1 MPGRL
6 SVCRRIAAQVAGI
19 AALLLGL
26 AAGAAAQQPVDLQ
39 LVLGVDA
46 SGSVN
51 QARFELQKRGYVA
64 AFRNPLVLQAIRSG
78 PTQAIAVAMVQW
90 TGPALHVLV
99 VDWMAIRDERSA
111 EAVAAAIEA
120 APRRLFGGGTSISGM
135 IDYGVALFQ
144 RGGFAGERRVIDISG
159 DGANNIGRPAEDA
172 RDDAVRRGVTIN
184 GLPILT
190 IEPDLDI
197 HYRDQVIGGP
207 GAFVIAID
215 SYDRFADAILRKLI
229 TEIATDA
236 RGAHA
241 TAQSMR

>member
-1 MPGRL
+1 M
-6 SVCRRIAAQVAGI
+6 AGI